1 MEERFAVTYAR
12 NAKAGDVC
20 IEQAIAWAE
29 ELKVPFIERTHKENL
44 DEMLEKHQLDVIIV
58 AKNNGPSVYSPQG
71 EFSFHQSMAYLRLLN
86 IEAGKGDH
94 LVAALEL
101 QEGMRVLDGTL
112 GLASDAAI
120 ASCMVGESGLVVGT
134 EASKLLHFCV
144 SFGLAH
150 YEADSP
156 RLTEAMRRIKTH
168 NLTAHEYLKTCKP
181 GDFDVIYFDPMFQRP
196 VKGSVAMDALRPLS
210 YDRPLD
216 EETIQLALKI
226 APKVVIK
233 ERAEY
238 ILRELG
244 CTEFV
249 GGKYSRIKFGIRRR
263 EEP

>member
-12 NAKAGDVC
+12 NARAGDRSIELAKLWANELNVPC
-20 IEQAIAWAE
+20 IERSHNE
-29 ELKVPFIERTHKENL
+29 SL
-44 DEMLEKHQLDVIIV
+44 DDMLAKHQLDVIIV
-58 AKNNGPSVYSPQG
+58 VKNNRPTVHSPEG
-71 EFSFHQSMAYLRLLN
+71 EFSYHQSMAYLRLLN
-86 IEAGKGDH
+86 IEQGKGDH
-94 LVAALEL
+94 LVTALDL
-101 QEGMRVLDGTL
+101 KEGMRVLDGTL
-112 GLASDAAI
+112 GLATDATI
-120 ASCMVGESGLVVGT
+120 ASCMVGSTGLVVGT

-144 SFGLAH
+144 SKGLANF
-150 YEADSP
+150 EADSP
-156 RLTEAMRRIKTH
+156 RLTEAMRRIETH
-168 NLTAHEYLKTCKP
+168 NLTAYEYLKTCKP

-210 YDRPLD
+210 YHKPLD

-249 GGKYSRIKFGIRRR
+249 GGKYSRVKFGIRRR

>member
-12 NAKAGDVC
+12 NAKVGDAC
-20 IEQAIAWAE
+20 IEQALAWSK
-29 ELKVPFIERTHKENL
+29 ELNVPFIERTHKENL

-58 AKNNGPSVYSPQG
+58 SKSTGPSIYSPEG

-94 LVAALEL
+94 LITALDL
-101 QEGMRVLDGTL
+101 KEGMRVLDGTL
-112 GLASDAAI
+112 GLASDASI
-120 ASCMVGESGLVVGT
+120 ASCMVGSTGLVVGT

-144 SFGLAH
+144 SHGLAH

-156 RLTEAMRRIKTH
+156 RLTEAMRRIQTY
-168 NLTAHEYLKTCKP
+168 NLTAYEYLQTCKP

-210 YDRPLD
+210 YDKALD
-216 EETIQLALKI
+216 EETIQLALTI

-249 GGKYSRIKFGIRRR
+249 GGKYSRVKFGIRRR
-263 EEP
+263 EEL

>member
-134 EASKLLHFCV
+134 EASKLLHFK
-144 SFGLAH
+144 LW
-150 YEADSP
+150 
-156 RLTEAMRRIKTH
+156 
-168 NLTAHEYLKTCKP
+168 TC
-181 GDFDVIYFDPMFQRP
+181 
-196 VKGSVAMDALRPLS
+196 SL
-210 YDRPLD
+210 
-216 EETIQLALKI
+216 
-226 APKVVIK
+226 
-233 ERAEY
+233 
-238 ILRELG
+238 
-244 CTEFV
+244 
-249 GGKYSRIKFGIRRR
+249 
-263 EEP
+263 